1 MVLRGEITG
10 NGIVPL
16 PDWITRDRLAAE
28 LAARGI
34 RVVVRSEGGESH
46 AFDDG
51 AVLTK

>member
-16 PDWITRDRLAAE
+16 PDWITQDRLFAE

-34 RVVVRSEGGESH
+34 RVVVRPEGREPYS
-46 AFDDG
+46 FDDG